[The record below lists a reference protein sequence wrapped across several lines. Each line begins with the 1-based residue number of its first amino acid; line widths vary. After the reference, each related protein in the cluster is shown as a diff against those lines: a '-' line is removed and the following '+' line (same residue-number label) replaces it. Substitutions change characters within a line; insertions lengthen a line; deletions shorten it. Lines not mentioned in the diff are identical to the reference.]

1 MKTKAMVLVLAIA
14 VCTAAVLGG
23 CTVSNGV
30 FTGMSQQSGDISLG
44 ASYVS
49 FDGSLARS
57 ISLKEGDK
65 VSFSYEGGSDLA
77 AAVKQNGETLFEI
90 SSGAVYTVQADG
102 QYAFVV
108 EGKDKNGAFSLS
120 WEID

>member
-1 MKTKAMVLVLAIA
+1 MKMKFTLLLLMFAVLA
-14 VCTAAVLGG
+14 TALLGG

-30 FTGMSQQSGDISLG
+30 FMGMSQQSGDTSIS

-57 ISLKEGDK
+57 VPLEAGDA
-65 VSFSYEGGSDLA
+65 VSFSYEGGEGLRA
-77 AAVKQNGETLFEI
+77 FVKQNGQELGGITDGGTF
-90 SSGAVYTVQADG
+90 SASADG

-108 EGKDKNGAFSLS
+108 EGEAENGAFSLS
-120 WEID
+120 WQIE